1 MVLCSLE
8 VEDVGMG
15 RVQSSVT
22 GLAVR
27 ASVVETG
34 GVRVTKM
41 VVMEVSG
48 SIKGKISLERL
59 APRGSLQTI
68 QLIIN

>member
-1 MVLCSLE
+1 MEKGS
-8 VEDVGMG
+8 
-15 RVQSSVT
+15 VQSSVT

-27 ASVVETG
+27 ASVVEIG

-48 SIKGKISLERL
+48 SMKEEISLERL

-68 QLIIN
+68 QLIID